1 MTKKYLQIKRLI
13 TYSCLFPDKQPQE
26 FDEYL
31 KTIPTTRAIEF
42 VSHLALTRNQLL
54 KTNDELSLL
63 MPILFRINKD
73 IQHLIVDYLQSIK
86 ISEYSFIDS
95 HALLL
100 LTEKLLIYNNPS
112 QDELS
117 RDDYSN
123 IMLAYWI
130 CCDERASKVD
140 NVDRIDSPE
149 SFLSVYVPE
158 QLIYNDII
166 YPKDYRTEFIKCFSF
181 MSFCAEDSIFFEYLQ
196 IFSTEYRMTWQE
208 YLFINFTL
216 YLKMSTN
223 DAGATPIVY
232 INDTYVSALN
242 FMAPICC
249 ELGSFVSRTDFRSLR
264 QTPVLKASN
273 NHFIILSDKFFVD
286 KIFSSLL
293 FDFAKILS
301 KYKQRTNISGF
312 PDLKQLVGQRFT
324 ERILFCEIMNRCF
337 SKYADV
343 MLSGET
349 LKSKISNGEPDYY
362 IRKGS
367 RVFIFEFKDVLLN
380 TEVKYSR
387 DLSKI
392 QNEVLE
398 LFEESTFEKRTTK
411 SKKSKPKAI
420 KQLLNVIREKLPVIH
435 KEIDKTTLKK
445 IYVFPVIIYTDS
457 NFDVDGV
464 NYMLNER
471 FLSLLSL
478 AELDSCYVVK
488 DLVMINLNNLIQ
500 LEDLFFHN
508 KLNLSSCINDYRSF
522 RLANKSD
529 SVISFTKFLMR
540 KSEKQNFKY
549 KNTKWFNDALQV
561 LKNTSF

>member
-1 MTKKYLQIKRLI
+1 LSNALTTKVNKYRSS
-13 TYSCLFPDKQPQE
+13 YSHLENVRDKP
-26 FDEYL
+26 FIIAISNYTV
-31 KTIPTTRAIEF
+31 KWAIEF

-63 MPILFRINKD
+63 MPILFRVNKD
-73 IQHLIVDYLQSIK
+73 IQHIVVDYLQSIK
-86 ISEYSFIDS
+86 ISEYSYIDS
-95 HALLL
+95 YALLL

-130 CCDERASKVD
+130 CCDERVSKVD
-140 NVDRIDSPE
+140 NVDRIDSPV
-149 SFLSVYVPE
+149 SFLSAYVPE
-158 QLIYNDII
+158 QLIYNYII

-181 MSFCAEDSIFFEYLQ
+181 MSFCAKDSIFFEYLQ
-196 IFSTEYRMTWQE
+196 IFSSEYGMTWQE

-223 DAGATPIVY
+223 DAGATTIVY
-232 INDTYVSALN
+232 IDDTYVSALN

-249 ELGSFVSRTDFRSLR
+249 ELESFVSRTDFRSFR
-264 QTPVLKASN
+264 KTPVLKVSN
-273 NHFIILSDKFFVD
+273 NHFIILFDKFFVD

-324 ERILFCEIMNRCF
+324 ERILFYDIMNRCF
-337 SKYADV
+337 CRYADV

-380 TEVKYSR
+380 TDVKYSR
-387 DLSKI
+387 DLPKI
-392 QNEVLE
+392 ENELLE
-398 LFEESTFEKRTTK
+398 LFEESTFEKK
-411 SKKSKPKAI
+411 
-420 KQLLNVIREKLPVIH
+420 IR
-435 KEIDKTTLKK
+435 
-445 IYVFPVIIYTDS
+445 
-457 NFDVDGV
+457 
-464 NYMLNER
+464 
-471 FLSLLSL
+471 
-478 AELDSCYVVK
+478 
-488 DLVMINLNNLIQ
+488 
-500 LEDLFFHN
+500 
-508 KLNLSSCINDYRSF
+508 
-522 RLANKSD
+522 
-529 SVISFTKFLMR
+529 
-540 KSEKQNFKY
+540 
-549 KNTKWFNDALQV
+549 
-561 LKNTSF
+561 